1 MSDNGQPLPNVRLLI
16 ERDAFSGEDETDLDQ
31 DTYWIPIG
39 FTDADENGDWSY
51 TVPAKDQSFCICRYF
66 R

>member
-31 DTYWIPIG
+31 DIG
-39 FTDADENGDWSY
+39 FQLIY
-51 TVPAKDQSFCICRYF
+51 RC
-66 R
+66 